1 MKSIKKILVIMVM
14 VLMVISS
21 YNIVEA
27 KSLTKISA
35 KSATLTVG
43 KSKTLS
49 VKKNGKKVKTAKW
62 SSSKKAVATVS
73 KTGKVIAKKAGKA
86 VIKAK
91 VNGKTYKC
99 TVTVKASSKKNANT
113 EHTHNWVYKVDKK
126 AYDEKKTVTT
136 DEWVSIWT
144 DKEHYGELTPFP
156 NSCTERMLW
165 CEQHCTNCWD
175 NVPDPDPFGRCAFQD
190 SANSTV
196 HYEIVHHDEVGHY
209 ECSVC
214 GVHQ

>member
-1 MKSIKKILVIMVM
+1 MKPIKKILVLMVM

-27 KSLTKISA
+27 KSTTKISA
-35 KSATLTVG
+35 KSITLEAG

-73 KTGKVIAKKAGKA
+73 KTGKVVAKKAGKA

-99 TVTVKASSKKNANT
+99 TVTVKASKKSDT

-144 DKEHYGELTPFP
+144 DKEHYGELTPFH
-156 NSCTERMLW
+156 NCGQRATW
-165 CEQHCTNCWD
+165 CEQHCTNCYD
-175 NVPDPDPFGRCAFQD
+175 NVPDPDPWGRCAFQD
-190 SANSTV
+190 SADSKV
-196 HYEIVHHDEVGHY
+196 HIETVHHDEVGHY